1 MTFDPRNVYREA
13 AAQGENPVRLVVLLY
28 EQIIA
33 DLRNARAA
41 LAAGDIERRTAEI
54 SHALRVLGQL
64 QASLDMDRGGDVARA
79 LDRFY
84 VIVRGRLLEAQLR
97 ASAQI
102 LDEQMQ
108 LLLSLREAWVE
119 VEKAGSRAV
128 SPAQV
133 AGASP
138 AEWRT

>member
-1 MTFDPRNVYREA
+1 MTLDPRNVYREA
-13 AAQGENPVRLVVLLY
+13 AAQGQSPVRLVVLLY

-33 DLRNARAA
+33 DLRTARAA
-41 LAAGDIERRTAEI
+41 LAAGDIERRTTEI
-54 SHALRVLGQL
+54 SHALHVLGQL
-64 QASLDMDRGGDVARA
+64 QASLDMDRGGDVAQA

-84 VIVRGRLLEAQLR
+84 VIVRGRLLEAQVR

-119 VEKAGSRAV
+119 VEKSGAPVV
-128 SPAQV
+128 SPAPG
-133 AGASP
+133 AGS
-138 AEWRT
+138 AEWRI